1 MAIFLLSSSFNII
14 KFFVQ
19 LYFGGFSPKYLL
31 HYLLSHHKTF
41 QIVPLFPYI
50 LLHNL
55 YPKDNDR
62 KNGKKELKLGLDV
75 VGLKDQNSNNLALNN
90 RNRLNKEIYR
100 KELMNNSPV
109 NQINVSNSTINIFN
123 NREELK

>member
-1 MAIFLLSSSFNII
+1 M
-14 KFFVQ
+14 
-19 LYFGGFSPKYLL
+19 
-31 HYLLSHHKTF
+31 
-41 QIVPLFPYI
+41 
-50 LLHNL
+50 
-55 YPKDNDR
+55 
-62 KNGKKELKLGLDV
+62 KLGLDV

-123 NREELK
+123 NNPGVNILVKGPNRNSDLNEIKNKTRKFNSDKNC